1 MENVISFTQFWYLTK
16 RTTNSTGI
24 RANCMNCL
32 LYKVLL
38 NLHIFLMLNK
48 RCTELCLVRY
58 IEAISQFY
66 GNYSTLD
73 FHTNIVIFHA
83 FAYSSR
89 WRRKPWQVL
98 YHRLGVHLMV
108 SNFHNRHAILLKRR
122 FFFKNALTSIKQQLK
137 HEIRSCL
144 KILLFKKKKTK
155 H

>member
-1 MENVISFTQFWYLTK
+1 
-16 RTTNSTGI
+16 
-24 RANCMNCL
+24 MNCL

-38 NLHIFLMLNK
+38 KLHIFPMLNK
-48 RCTELCLVRY
+48 HCTELCLVRY

-83 FAYSSR
+83 FAYSST
-89 WRRKPWQVL
+89 WRRKPWQGL

-122 FFFKNALTSIKQQLK
+122 FFLKNALTSIKQQLK